1 MVCFLLRVT
10 EKPDPI
16 DVSHEENRN
25 LEVGPLHRGYFSS
38 SFQQVIKVL
47 GSFPFPVLSSSMDQ
61 LGCSQ
66 GHKSV
71 TMGLR
76 LMRVSR
82 GKRDTISF
90 RASFYPS
97 KSYLSLARTGLP
109 AHPSASFSAKTSGGL
124 DHAKWS

>member
-10 EKPDPI
+10 EKPNPI

-25 LEVGPLHRGYFSS
+25 PEEGQLHGGYFSS
-38 SFQQVIKVL
+38 KFQQVIKVL
-47 GSFPFPVLSSSMDQ
+47 GSFPFPVLSSPIDQ

-66 GHKSV
+66 GHKMV

-90 RASFYPS
+90 RASLYPS

-109 AHPSASFSAKTSGGL
+109 AHPSASFCKTSGGL
-124 DHAKWS
+124 DHAEWS